1 MSTYANTKSGT
12 NKSLSFFRRDSLI
25 KQASLDRVQ
34 NEGLRRQNTL
44 LGRQELERQALCKPV
59 RLIGHCIELIRTAS
73 DEKVL
78 CVVLSLHCSGDSR
91 TVLQSAL
98 ANFSSIG
105 LRLGHLDTRPDLDNP
120 DELEIRAQL
129 SGRKAQFLE
138 ALTKLVVEKA
148 IERIELSHFI
158 GQTEEEK
165 DKKTET
171 KLGRATE
178 IWFPRHVSEL
188 DKSTHVLVKY
198 EPTEDPK
205 HPGFGD
211 QQYIAR
217 RAELNALANGFR
229 HGDSLP
235 FICYTDE
242 ENNTWR
248 VAYEQLKELR
258 ETHTCE
264 EYQRNIRE
272 MEREEIITAD
282 RIPQLRSLS
291 LYIQRRTGFE
301 LRPCGGLLSARDFL
315 ASLAFRVFQATLY
328 VRHASSPH
336 HCPEPD
342 VIHEVLGHC
351 PMFADEHLAQMSQ
364 EIGLLSLGA
373 SDEQIERLATVYW
386 FIVEFGL
393 CRQNGQLRAIGAG
406 LLSAFGELKFA
417 CSDGPGHEL
426 FVAELAALRSYADSD
441 YQPVY
446 FVAESI
452 RKAMESIRA
461 YALSMRPQKINIYH
475 PLSRSI
481 QSVPSHAL
489 IGKRMGQLQKE
500 CTELSQLM
508 DKMKTEEEKGSD

>member
-1 MSTYANTKSGT
+1 MSTFANTKSGT
-12 NKSLSFFRRDSLI
+12 NKSLSFCRRDSLI

-44 LGRQELERQALCKPV
+44 LSRQELERQALCKPV
-59 RLIGHCIELIRTAS
+59 RLNNWPLVGY
-73 DEKVL
+73 
-78 CVVLSLHCSGDSR
+78 
-91 TVLQSAL
+91 AL
-98 ANFSSIG
+98 ANCPVSIG
-105 LRLGHLDTRPDLDNP
+105 LRLEHLDTRPDLAHP

-138 ALTKLVVEKA
+138 VLTKLVVEKA

-171 KLGRATE
+171 KLGRE

-188 DKSTHVLVKY
+188 DKSTHVMVKY

-235 FICYTDE
+235 FICYSDE
-242 ENNTWR
+242 ENKTWR

-282 RIPQLRSLS
+282 RIPQMRPLS
-291 LYIQRRTGFE
+291 LYIQKRTGFE

-426 FVAELAALRSYADSD
+426 FVAELAAQRSYVDSD

-461 YALSMRPQKINIYH
+461 YALSMRPQRINIYH

-508 DKMKTEEEKGSD
+508 DEMKTEEENGIIRNPTNGIGTTFGGYNTIGTNRIRSNK